1 MKIKEWDCEALRNI
15 SQGGNNSPDGEAGI
29 TLVKALIDSA
39 LWHGEFLGKKSI
51 YTHAGVA
58 GKVEVHGGGNQRRAY
73 FYTAP
78 AWPGEGGV
86 K

>member
-1 MKIKEWDCEALRNI
+1 MKIKKWDCGAMGEV
-15 SQGGNNSPDGEAGI
+15 SQGGNNCSAGQVGI

-78 AWPGEGGV
+78 AIKPE
-86 K
+86 